1 MRIFSFRPLAGALF
15 ACTLIF
21 CLSEW
26 GLSLTADTERIAAPA
41 PAAKGR
47 PGAAAILTNGFFGQ
61 TKGPSPEIALS
72 SPLPSPWTTALGS
85 SNPAALFP
93 SSTAR
98 HAPAGPSPWAPS
110 PKIATASLSLAAAT
124 TAQATDF
131 ANFDFAGGTRYPE
144 LATASVGPAFYR
156 PGSTVAYVPISLD
169 RPTPNTV
176 IARVMTEDGTGLVRG
191 IAGVNYQSIYKAVIF
206 RPGDPLTKTVS
217 VPILLGV
224 PQADFIVR
232 FVEAP
237 WGGKMGTDRAFVQC
251 DFQQA
256 PTAEQ
261 TAGRDPRSFQ
271 PSGTLQWKMSRE
283 TLKWS
288 DAGHDKAW
296 STKLPNGRSQPGNQE
311 TGIYLDGWVYRDY
324 GIEAP
329 LRYTDE
335 GLIMHTQKLRE
346 PISWDGVPYHYGA
359 IVLSGHNT
367 RPVQIGYGQYEFT
380 AKMPTRRGSWP
391 AFWLIS
397 TAGWPPEIDIYE
409 GFGFESWWD
418 FDRYT
423 ANTLHGGANITR
435 TFQQGVF
442 MNTDEIYGIGGFT
455 TGFHSFAVDIQP
467 DYITWFI
474 DGQETYQAVNPFA
487 GFRWYP
493 IMNVAVKTTGDYAD
507 GTGDMIVKDVKI
519 YSDGG

>member
-1 MRIFSFRPLAGALF
+1 MKKSSFSRPLSGALF
-15 ACTLIF
+15 ACLFVVCVSACAITSNAGFQRSDYEAPPPAQAGSKHASDDEFNTLAFMRAPIDSAMAQQ
-21 CLSEW
+21 LAS
-26 GLSLTADTERIAAPA
+26 ADTS
-41 PAAKGR
+41 
-47 PGAAAILTNGFFGQ
+47 AAAF
-61 TKGPSPEIALS
+61 
-72 SPLPSPWTTALGS
+72 
-85 SNPAALFP
+85 
-93 SSTAR
+93 
-98 HAPAGPSPWAPS
+98 
-110 PKIATASLSLAAAT
+110 SLSTDAGDFAGF
-124 TAQATDF
+124 DF
-131 ANFDFAGGTRYPE
+131 ANGTRYPE
-144 LATASVGPAFYR
+144 QAIASVGPATYQ
-156 PGSTVAYVPISLD
+156 PGATVAYVPISLD

-191 IAGVNYQSIYKAVIF
+191 VAGVNYQAIYKSVIF
-206 RPGDPLTKTVS
+206 RPGDPLTKTVE
-217 VPILLGV
+217 VPIILGI

-237 WGGKMGTDRAFVQC
+237 WGGKMGTDRAYVQC
-251 DFQQA
+251 DFLKEA
-256 PTAEQ
+256 TPAQ
-261 TAGRDPRSFQ
+261 TAGREARTFT
-271 PSGTLQWKMSRE
+271 PSGTLQWRMSRE

-311 TGIYLDGWVYRDY
+311 TGIYLDGWVYRDA

-335 GLIMHTQKLRE
+335 GLVMHSQKLKQPLE
-346 PISWDGVPYHYGA
+346 WDGVAYDYGA
-359 IVLSGHNT
+359 VVLSGHNT
-367 RPVQIGYGQYEFT
+367 KPVQIGHGQYEFT
-380 AKMPTRRGSWP
+380 AKMPDRRGSWP

-435 TFQQGVF
+435 TFQQGIF
-442 MNTDEIYGIGGFT
+442 MNTDEVYGIGGFT
-455 TGFHSFAVDIQP
+455 KGFHSFAVDIQP

-474 DGQETYQAVNPFA
+474 DGKETYQAVNPFA

-493 IMNVAVKTTGDYAD
+493 IMNVAVKTTSDYTD
-507 GTGDMIVKDVKI
+507 GSGDMIVKDIKI
-519 YSDGG
+519 YSN